1 MYDLSFN
8 LKLGVDIVK
17 VSSCLDGVVPEPEE

>member
-17 VSSCLDGVVPEPEE
+17 VPSCLNGVIPEPEE